1 MMSKYGNLPI
11 HIIPSELPLIFDL
24 HVHCHLS
31 LLFHILLRLLFHTHP
46 ESCLLLVKR
55 SSCTFFL
62 YQTSPLSGILEDRLA
77 IQRLQLLKD
86 HWLATRPTRSLPPI
100 FPFRHPSKSTA
111 TCGYGLVMHLFS
123 VPERCSKPDRE
134 PQPCHATS
142 STVGRSLSSH
152 SSNPPLPFA
161 IVSTPLN

>member
-1 MMSKYGNLPI
+1 MTSTFTA
-11 HIIPSELPLIFDL
+11 IF
-24 HVHCHLS
+24 LS
-31 LLFHILLRLLFHTHP
+31 SSTSTFFFLFHVLLRLLFHTHP
-46 ESCLLLVKR
+46 ESCPLLVKR

-100 FPFRHPSKSTA
+100 SPFRR
-111 TCGYGLVMHLFS
+111 GYGLVLHLFS
-123 VPERCSKPDRE
+123 VTDQCSKPGHE

-142 STVGRSLSSH
+142 STVGRSLSGH
-152 SSNPPLPFA
+152 SSNTPLPF
-161 IVSTPLN
+161 